1 VSFPVG
7 ASTITVT
14 GTFPVPAGG
23 AARSGKVVFTPSAV
37 LVDSTQHAIYSGAGS
52 ATITSGSF
60 TIVLLCTD
68 DTDVQPTGWR
78 WRVDEQPS
86 GGQRRTYYIDLPHTL
101 GSTVD
106 LSTLSPVSAPDGSGH
121 SLPPTGPAGGA
132 LTGSYPNPQ
141 LSAATIGSFDPAGA
155 ASAAQAAAISAA
167 ATDATSKV
175 ATHSADTTGVHG
187 IADTANLVVTTDS
200 RLSDAR
206 TPTAHAA
213 SHAAVGSD
221 PVSLSQSQVSGLVA
235 ALAALLSKTG
245 GTVTGDLIV
254 DGANLTVTRA
264 DDAGAYRLRVTG
276 GGLDFEIAGLDV
288 TVSHWQNADFTGT
301 QSNVMRWEAAGP
313 HLIGRTQFGTS
324 PFDTVHDLDAGTG
337 VAAIGKKNSL
347 SNIRF
352 CGRRAS
358 TGAPTS
364 GTWSVGDTVQDSAGA
379 LWLCTAGGTPGTW
392 VGGGATSPWVFD
404 VTSYGALGNG
414 KVASDAAMT
423 SGSAVLTCST
433 STPFAAGDV
442 GKNVMVLGAGA
453 SGETLVGTISAYTD
467 SSHVTLSATAGSSV
481 SGVPAMW
488 ASDDT
493 AAIQATI
500 DAAVTYAQAHAGA
513 ATVLIPTAAGAF
525 YGVAGPLKTGGSTL
539 GNAQLTLP
547 VVAATGRKLTL
558 TIQGAHTGAGV
569 QHWQQLVPNTT
580 GSTLVSFGL
589 FANAT
594 AQTNSINAGGN
605 PAVIGGP
612 SQPGGYGVAPGNFS
626 NLYVDIG
633 DLSILTCHSKFGL
646 TYTAIDLS
654 GVANAQLRDG
664 QTSTTGVV
672 APPAG
677 SYVSPGVFATGL
689 SIGILLPANG
699 NNDCTILRNWTIGGG
714 YTYGLLAT
722 EHTDIYGLRIL
733 YCWAALCPVGTYYS
747 SVGAAHSINGSLISI
762 EQCTYLIYVFGP
774 GTGGLGPTM
783 YLKIDTE
790 TSTPRFGDRTG
801 GTGLA
806 AARGEV
812 VLAGLFTPSG
822 LTLDNPTGLKIRN
835 SQLTYPIATKTS
847 SYTATSFDEHIL
859 ADATSGAVTITLPTA
874 VGRTDPITVKK
885 IDSSINAV
893 TIDGAGTETIDGQ
906 LTRRLDAQW
915 DYCTLVPS
923 GSSWYVKAAPTAIS
937 WADRPS
943 EQGLLAWTY
952 DPNMAGHVT
961 AQSNAGVAG
970 RITLV
975 KIPIREQITW
985 SSIWFGLSGVDAGAT
1000 LSNCYLGVY
1009 DSSGTL
1015 KGTTADISSSLMSG
1029 ATAKSVALTSSFT
1042 AAPGSY
1048 FIAMLLNGTWTTNSL
1063 TFKASGAGVSVN
1075 AGLTAPNL
1083 RYSNILTSQTSLPS
1097 SLTLSGQATNIINTG
1112 WASQWY
1118 GVS

>member
-1 VSFPVG
+1 MPFPVG
-7 ASTITVT
+7 TPVVT
-14 GTFPVPAGG
+14 FVGTLPSAVAGTPFQG
-23 AARSGKVVFTPSAV
+23 RLVLTPSAY
-37 LVDSTQHAIYSGAGS
+37 LVDSGRNAVYCGGGSVPITNGAFSVQILPCDAAG
-52 ATITSGSF
+52 
-60 TIVLLCTD
+60 VL
-68 DTDVQPTGWR
+68 PAGWR
-78 WRVDEQPS
+78 WRVDIQPT
-86 GGQRRTYYIDLPHTL
+86 GGKRVQFWANITGT
-101 GSTVD
+101 GTVD
-106 LSTLSPVSAPDGSGH
+106 LADLTPVPAPNGGSSGGSGGAV
-121 SLPPTGPAGGA
+121 SSVNGQTGVVVLDADDVDAEPEGA
-132 LTGSYPNPQ
+132 TATHAAASDPHGDRA
-141 LSAATIGSFDPAGA
+141 AATAALNAHVADTTAVHGITDTALLETAVGA
-155 ASAAQAAAISAA
+155 QAKAAAAQAAATDAA
-167 ATDATSKV
+167 ATDATAKV
-175 ATHSADTTGVHG
+175 TAHSGAVDPHGDRADAATKYLAK
-187 IADTANLVVTTDS
+187 TANLSDVTS
-200 RLSDAR
+200 ASAAR
-206 TPTAHAA
+206 TNLGLGTAATKDRPA
-213 SHAAVGSD
+213 
-221 PVSLSQSQVSGLVA
+221 
-235 ALAALLSKTG
+235 
-245 GTVTGDLIV
+245 
-254 DGANLTVTRA
+254 
-264 DDAGAYRLRVTG
+264 
-276 GGLDFEIAGLDV
+276 
-288 TVSHWQNADFTGT
+288 
-301 QSNVMRWEAAGP
+301 
-313 HLIGRTQFGTS
+313 
-324 PFDTVHDLDAGTG
+324 
-337 VAAIGKKNSL
+337 
-347 SNIRF
+347 
-352 CGRRAS
+352 
-358 TGAPTS
+358 
-364 GTWSVGDTVQDSAGA
+364 
-379 LWLCTAGGTPGTW
+379 WL
-392 VGGGATSPWVFD
+392 FD
-404 VTSYGALGNG
+404 VTEYGALGNG
-414 KVASDAAMT
+414 KIASDAAMT
-423 SGSAVLTCST
+423 SGSAVLTSA
-433 STPFAAGDV
+433 SAPFTVGDV
-442 GKNVMVLGAGA
+442 GKAVMVLAAGA
-453 SGETLVGTISAYTD
+453 SGETLVGTISGFT
-467 SSHVTLSATAGSSV
+467 SSTQVTLSATAGSTV
-481 SGVPAMW
+481 SGVPALW

-493 AAIQATI
+493 VAIQAAV
-500 DAAVTYAQAHAGA
+500 DAAVAYALAHAYA
-513 ATVLIPTAAGAF
+513 ATVFIPPAAAAF
-525 YGVAGPLKTGGSTL
+525 YGIAGALKTGGSTL
-539 GNAQLTLP
+539 GNAQIALP
-547 VVAATGRKLTL
+547 VVPTTGRKLTL
-558 TIQGAHTGAGV
+558 TIEGAHTGAGV
-569 QHWQQLVPNTT
+569 QHWQQTAPNST

-589 FANAT
+589 FANSG
-594 AQTNSINAGGN
+594 AQTASINAAGN

-612 SQPGGYGVAPGNFS
+612 SQPGGYGVAPGVFS

-633 DLSILTCHSKFGL
+633 DLSILTCHSKFGF

-762 EQCTYLIYVFGP
+762 EQCTYLVYVFGP

-790 TSTPRFGDRTG
+790 TSTPRFGDRTS

-812 VLAGLFTPSG
+812 ILAGLFTPSG

-835 SQLTYPIATKTS
+835 SQLTYPITTKTS
-847 SYTATSFDEHIL
+847 NYTATSFDEHIL

-885 IDSSINAV
+885 IDNSTNAV
-893 TIDGAGTETIDGQ
+893 TVDAAGSDTIDGQ

-923 GSSWYVKAAPTAIS
+923 GSGWYVKAAPTAVS
-937 WADRPS
+937 WAERPS
-943 EQGLLAWTY
+943 EQGLLTWTY

-985 SSIWFGLSGVDAGAT
+985 SSIWFGLSGVDAGAS

-1009 DSSGTL
+1009 DAAGTL
-1015 KGTTADISSSLMSG
+1015 KGTTADISTSLMSG
-1029 ATAKSVALTSSFT
+1029 ATAKSVALVSPFT
-1042 AAPGSY
+1042 ATPGSY

-1063 TFKASGAGVSVN
+1063 TFKASGAGISVN

-1083 RYSNILTSQTSLPS
+1083 RYSNLLTGQTSLPS
-1097 SLTLSGQATNIINTG
+1097 SLTLSSQSTSIINTG

>member
-1 VSFPVG
+1 MSFPPG
-7 ASTITVT
+7 TPTVT
-14 GTFPVPAGG
+14 LVGTI
-23 AARSGKVVFTPSAV
+23 PSAV
-37 LVDSTQHAIYSGAGS
+37 AGTPFQGRVVLSPSAYLVDSTRNAVYPGGGSVMIANGTISVQILPCDAAG
-52 ATITSGSF
+52 I
-60 TIVLLCTD
+60 
-68 DTDVQPTGWR
+68 QPTGWR
-78 WRVDEQPS
+78 WRVDIQPSNGGRRVTYWANITGTGTVDIADITPVPAPNGGPS
-86 GGQRRTYYIDLPHTL
+86 GG
-101 GSTVD
+101 S
-106 LSTLSPVSAPDGSGH
+106 
-121 SLPPTGPAGGA
+121 GGA
-132 LTGSYPNPQ
+132 VSSVNGKVGAVVLDASDVHADPEGTAAAAVVAHA
-141 LSAATIGSFDPAGA
+141 SATDPHGDRAVA
-155 ASAAQAAAISAA
+155 ASALAA
-167 ATDATSKV
+167 
-175 ATHSADTTGVHG
+175 HEADTTSVHGISNTATLETQSGAQAKADAAQTAAIASAALDATAKVAAHEADTTAVHG
-187 IADTANLVVTTDS
+187 IADTAL
-200 RLSDAR
+200 LE
-206 TPTAHAA
+206 TAAGATAKVATHAGAADPHGDRADAA
-213 SHAAVGSD
+213 SKYQA
-221 PVSLSQSQVSGLVA
+221 
-235 ALAALLSKTG
+235 K
-245 GTVTGDLIV
+245 
-254 DGANLTVTRA
+254 
-264 DDAGAYRLRVTG
+264 
-276 GGLDFEIAGLDV
+276 
-288 TVSHWQNADFTGT
+288 
-301 QSNVMRWEAAGP
+301 
-313 HLIGRTQFGTS
+313 
-324 PFDTVHDLDAGTG
+324 
-337 VAAIGKKNSL
+337 
-347 SNIRF
+347 
-352 CGRRAS
+352 
-358 TGAPTS
+358 
-364 GTWSVGDTVQDSAGA
+364 SA
-379 LWLCTAGGTPGTW
+379 WI
-392 VGGGATSPWVFD
+392 FD
-404 VTSYGALGNG
+404 VTTYGALGNG

-433 STPFAAGDV
+433 SAPFTAGDV
-442 GKNVMVLGAGA
+442 GKNVMVLGAGT

-467 SSHVTLSATAGSSV
+467 SSHVTLSATAGSTI

-493 AAIQATI
+493 VAIQAAI
-500 DAAVTYAQAHAGA
+500 DAAVAYAGTHSGA
-513 ATVLIPTAAGAF
+513 ATVLIPPATNAF
-525 YGVAGPLKTGGSTL
+525 YGVAGALRTGGSTL

-547 VVAATGRKLTL
+547 VVAATARKLTL
-558 TIQGAHTGAGV
+558 TIRGAHTGAGV
-569 QHWQQLVPNTT
+569 QHWQQTVPNTT

-594 AQTNSINAGGN
+594 AQANSINAGGN
-605 PAVIGGP
+605 PSVLGGP

-677 SYVSPGVFATGL
+677 SYVSPNVFATGL

-762 EQCTYLIYVFGP
+762 EQCTYLVYVFGP
-774 GTGGLGPTM
+774 GTGGLGPTV

-790 TSTPRFGDRTG
+790 TSTPRFGDRTS

-812 VLAGLFTPSG
+812 VLAGLFTAAG

-835 SQLTYPIATKTS
+835 SQLTYPITTKTS
-847 SYTATSFDEHIL
+847 NYTATSFDEHIL
-859 ADATSGAVTITLPTA
+859 ADATSGAITITLPTA

-885 IDSSINAV
+885 IDSSVNAV
-893 TIDGAGTETIDGQ
+893 TIDGAGSETIDGQ
-906 LTRRLDAQW
+906 LTRRLDNQW
-915 DYCTLVPS
+915 DYATLVPS
-923 GSSWYVKAAPTAIS
+923 GSGWYIKAAPTATS
-937 WADRPS
+937 WAERPS
-943 EQGLLAWTY
+943 EQGLLTWTY

-975 KIPIREQITW
+975 KIPIREPITW
-985 SSIWFGLSGVDAGAT
+985 SSIWFGLSGVDAGAS
-1000 LSNCYLGVY
+1000 LANCYLGVY
-1009 DSSGTL
+1009 DAAGNL

-1029 ATAKSVALTSSFT
+1029 ATAKAVSLVTPFT
-1042 AAPGSY
+1042 AAPGTY

-1083 RYSNILTSQTSLPS
+1083 RYSNLLTSQTSLPS
-1097 SLTLSGQATNIINTG
+1097 SLTLSSQSTSIINTG

>member
-1 VSFPVG
+1 MSFPVG

-14 GTFPVPAGG
+14 GTFPSPVGG
-23 AARSGKVVFTPSAV
+23 GARSGKVVFTPSTT
-37 LVDSTQHAIYSGAGS
+37 LVDSTNHAIYSGGGS
-52 ATITSGSF
+52 ATITNGTFS
-60 TIVLLCTD
+60 IVLLCTD

-78 WRVDEQPS
+78 WRVDEQPTS
-86 GGQRRTYYIDLPHTL
+86 GQRRAPYYIELPSTL
-101 GSTVD
+101 GATVSLD
-106 LSTLSPVSAPDGSGH
+106 VLSPVSSPGGSGH

-141 LSAATIGSFDPAGA
+141 LSSATIASFDAAGA
-155 ASAAQAAAISAA
+155 AAAVGSAASSALAAHA
-167 ATDATSKV
+167 
-175 ATHSADTTGVHG
+175 ADTTDVHG
-187 IADTANLVVTTDS
+187 IADTGALETTSGSTAKVTTHTNATDPHGDRADAATKYLAKAS
-200 RLSDAR
+200 NLADLPSPSTAR
-206 TPTAHAA
+206 TSLGLGNSATR
-213 SHAAVGSD
+213 AVGTSA
-221 PVSLSQSQVSGLVA
+221 GTVA
-235 ALAALLSKTG
+235 A
-245 GTVTGDLIV
+245 GD
-254 DGANLTVTRA
+254 D
-264 DDAGAYRLRVTG
+264 
-276 GGLDFEIAGLDV
+276 
-288 TVSHWQNADFTGT
+288 
-301 QSNVMRWEAAGP
+301 P
-313 HLIGRTQFGTS
+313 
-324 PFDTVHDLDAGTG
+324 
-337 VAAIGKKNSL
+337 
-347 SNIRF
+347 RF
-352 CGRRAS
+352 S
-358 TGAPTS
+358 S
-364 GTWSVGDTVQDSAGA
+364 SE
-379 LWLCTAGGTPGTW
+379 
-392 VGGGATSPWVFD
+392 PWIFD

-414 KVASDAAMT
+414 RIVSDAAMT

-433 STPFAAGDV
+433 SAPFAPGDV
-442 GKNVMVLGAGA
+442 GKNVMVLAAGA

-467 SSHVTLSATAGSSV
+467 SSHVTLSATAGSTV

-493 AAIQATI
+493 VAFQTAV
-500 DAAVTYAQAHAGA
+500 DAAVAYANAHAGA
-513 ATVLIPTAAGAF
+513 ATVFVPPAANSFYGIAGA
-525 YGVAGPLKTGGSTL
+525 LKTGGSTL
-539 GNAQLTLP
+539 GNAQIALP
-547 VVAATGRKLTL
+547 VVPTTGRKLTL
-558 TIQGAHTGAGV
+558 TIEGAHTGAGV
-569 QHWQQLVPNTT
+569 QHWQQTVPNST
-580 GSTLVSFGL
+580 GSTLISFGL
-589 FANAT
+589 FANST
-594 AQTNSINAGGN
+594 AQTNSINAAGN

-612 SQPGGYGVAPGNFS
+612 AQPGGYGVAPGVFS

-633 DLSILTCHSKFGL
+633 DLSILTCHSKFGF

-790 TSTPRFGDRTG
+790 TSTPRFGDRTS

-822 LTLDNPTGLKIRN
+822 LTLDNPTGLRIRN
-835 SQLTYPIATKTS
+835 SQLTYPITTKTS
-847 SYTATSFDEHIL
+847 NYTATSFDEHIL
-859 ADATSGAVTITLPTA
+859 ADATSGAVTVTLPTA

-885 IDSSINAV
+885 IDSSTNAV
-893 TIDGAGTETIDGQ
+893 TIDGAGSETIDGQ

-923 GSSWYVKAAPTAIS
+923 GSGWYVKAAPTAIS
-937 WADRPS
+937 WTERPS

-985 SSIWFGLSGVDAGAT
+985 SNIWFGLSGVDGAAS
-1000 LSNCYLGVY
+1000 LANCYLGVY
-1009 DSSGTL
+1009 DSAGNL

-1029 ATAKSVALTSSFT
+1029 ATAKAVALVTPFT
-1042 AAPGSY
+1042 AAPGTY

-1063 TFKASGAGVSVN
+1063 TFKASGAGISVN

-1083 RYSNILTSQTSLPS
+1083 RYSNLLTSQTSLPS
-1097 SLTLSGQATNIINTG
+1097 SLTLASQSTSIINTG